1 MKRTYGWLCLLMLVA
16 LLVLPGAVL
25 AQGVAAPPISQPLVT
40 EGIFAVN
47 LANALGVSSTSDPV
61 EAENAL
67 AKVRVAPQN
76 GWIGD
81 YPMTPD
87 LVGEVRQALDDAV
100 LNGDLALSRD
110 DALQRFDTATG
121 NVDLAVQA
129 YAGTVTETEA
139 PTPQS
144 CTNYPNPSSISSAY
158 SSEGPPVVT
167 YYCPPPDYYYQ
178 YDYVPYPFYWESF
191 WFPGYFILH
200 DFHRHVRYHGH
211 HVLISNHYND
221 FRRHRMYRVDPVDRL
236 HGRSFSGIGAWRHH
250 RGFIST
256 GRPHSPERI
265 FNAPRTGN
273 VAPGRSGGTVIY
285 RGSGGAAG
293 GGTVFRGS
301 GGVVTGRTP
310 RVGGSTGS
318 AGGGRVGGFQGGPAG
333 GAVRSGSGG
342 FHGGAGGG
350 APRGG
355 ADGGF
360 RGGGGFQGGGGFGG
374 AGGMRR

>member
-1 MKRTYGWLCLLMLVA
+1 MERTFRWLCLVTLVA
-16 LLVLPGAVL
+16 LLTLPKAVL
-25 AQGVAAPPISQPLVT
+25 AQGGAAAPPISQPLVT

-47 LANALGVSSTSDPV
+47 LANSLGVSSTSDPV

-110 DALQRFDTATG
+110 DALQRFDRATG

-167 YYCPPPDYYYQ
+167 YYCPPQDYYYQ

-221 FRRHRMYRVDPVDRL
+221 FRRHRMYRVDPLDRL
-236 HGRSFSGIGAWRHH
+236 HGRSYSGIGAWRHQ

-273 VAPGRSGGTVIY
+273 VGLGRSGGTVIY
-285 RGSGGAAG
+285 RGSGGG
-293 GGTVFRGS
+293 GVYRGGS
-301 GGVVTGRTP
+301 GAVTGRTP
-310 RVGGSTGS
+310 RAGGSTGS
-318 AGGGRVGGFQGGPAG
+318 AGGGHMGGFERGGGATFRGGAAG
-333 GAVRSGSGG
+333 GSIRSGGG
-342 FHGGAGGG
+342 GASFHGGAGGG
-350 APRGG
+350 VRG
-355 ADGGF
+355 
-360 RGGGGFQGGGGFGG
+360 GGGGFQGGGFQGG
-374 AGGMRR
+374 GGMRR

>member
-1 MKRTYGWLCLLMLVA
+1 MKRTLILLSLVMLVA
-16 LLVLPGAVL
+16 ALWRPGVVL
-25 AQGVAAPPISQPLVT
+25 AQGAAGAPPISQPLVT

-47 LANALGVSSTSDPV
+47 LANALGLSSSSDPV

-87 LVGEVRQALDDAV
+87 LVGEVRQAVEDAV
-100 LNGDLALSRD
+100 TDGDLTLSRD
-110 DALQRFDTATG
+110 DALRRFDTATG

-144 CTNYPNPSSISSAY
+144 CANYPNPANISSAY
-158 SSEGPPVVT
+158 SSDGPPVVT
-167 YYCPPPDYYYQ
+167 YYCPPQDYYYQ
-178 YDYVPYPFYWESF
+178 YDYVPYPFYWGSF
-191 WFPGYFILH
+191 WFPGYFILN

-221 FRRHRMYRVDPVDRL
+221 LRRHRMYRVDPVDRF
-236 HGRSFSGIGAWRHH
+236 HGRSFSGIGAWRNQ

-265 FNAPRTGN
+265 FNAPRTGS
-273 VAPGRSGGTVIY
+273 VAPGRNGGTGIY
-285 RGSGGAAG
+285 RGSGAVG
-293 GGTVFRGS
+293 GGAGALSRGA
-301 GGVVTGRTP
+301 GGVVIRTP
-310 RVGGSTGS
+310 RSGGSTGS
-318 AGGGRVGGFQGGPAG
+318 AGGGRVGGFHGGATG
-333 GAVRSGSGG
+333 GAVRSGAGSG
-342 FHGGAGGG
+342 FRGGAGGG
-350 APRGG
+350 AATRGG
-355 ADGGF
+355 AGGGFQGGGF
-360 RGGGGFQGGGGFGG
+360 RGGGG
-374 AGGMRR
+374 MRR